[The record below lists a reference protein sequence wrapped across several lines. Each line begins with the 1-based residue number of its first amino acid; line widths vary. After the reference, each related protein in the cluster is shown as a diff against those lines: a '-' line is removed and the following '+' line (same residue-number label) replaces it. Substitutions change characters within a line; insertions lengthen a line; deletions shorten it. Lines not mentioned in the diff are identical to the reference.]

1 MGCWLLYDSLFL
13 YIMERKSIIKIG
25 ILTIIA
31 LVLLVWGLSFLKGEN
46 LFKTENEFVAV
57 YNRLDNLAQS
67 NPVLLS
73 GYRIGSVKS
82 IDFKEEDNELK
93 IYVRF
98 KVNDDFRLPK
108 GTVMKIVSVDIMG
121 TKGVDVIRPKNFTG
135 YHENGDTLIGVVE
148 GGIIDQLLDLIM
160 PMKDDLAGMLLTT
173 DSVMHAVNRLLN
185 PQNINYI
192 ESGLRDLQ
200 EISGNLAGKM
210 LLVDTMLVNFTKL
223 SRTMGKNSGNIDRA
237 IQNFAALSDTLNALE
252 LSKTLDEARTALQNV
267 NTLLNTVN
275 ASDGTVQKFLTTD
288 TVYNNVERLTTKL
301 NTLID
306 DFEKHPKKYINLA
319 IFGGKEKKK

>member
-1 MGCWLLYDSLFL
+1 
-13 YIMERKSIIKIG
+13 MERKSIIKTG
-25 ILTIIA
+25 LLTILA

-98 KVNDDFRLPK
+98 KISDEFRLPK

-135 YHENGDTLIGVVE
+135 YHENGDTLIGITE
-148 GGIIDQLLDLIM
+148 GGIVDQLLELIM
-160 PMKDDLAGMLLTT
+160 PMKNDLVGMLMTT
-173 DSVMHAVNRLLN
+173 DSVMHSVNRLLN
-185 PQNINYI
+185 QENINYL
-192 ESGLRDLQ
+192 EAGLRDLQ
-200 EISGNLAGKM
+200 IIAGNLAGKM
-210 LLVDTMLVNFTKL
+210 TLVDSMLVDFTKL

-237 IQNFAALSDTLNALE
+237 IQNFASLSDTLSALE
-252 LSKTLDEARTALQNV
+252 LSKTLADARTSLQNL

-275 ASDGTVQKFLTTD
+275 SSDGTVQKFLTTD
-288 TVYNNVERLTTKL
+288 TVYNNIETLTTKL
-301 NTLID
+301 NTLLD